1 MKQKGINPHRM
12 ERIYLYMDG
21 FGNRKEAFNFKA
33 FKNESD
39 AKKWWTEYN
48 GREIGDIYEVWL
60 E

>member
-1 MKQKGINPHRM
+1 MMKQKGINPHRM
-12 ERIYLYMDG
+12 DRIYIYM
-21 FGNRKEAFNFKA
+21 EAGESESFKA